1 MRKLMM
7 IAAICGLSQV
17 SAQEAKEC
25 KRLNKVETYLKDSV
39 KITAEQQT
47 KIAAIHSNYCPKIQA
62 IKSSD
67 KTQEEKKEEMKA
79 LNKQMRAEYKT
90 VLNKEQLKAIKE
102 GAKNKKA
109 NKKAKGERGHNGKK
123 LNADSMTAKMVVKL
137 KLTAEQKA
145 KVHPINVKF
154 VNDMQALKTKKEAG
168 AYKGEIQTA
177 RKELTEAHRENI
189 RTLLTPEQRKLAK
202 KDKKGMREER
212 KNKK

>member
-17 SAQEAKEC
+17 SAQEVKEC

-39 KITAEQQT
+39 KITAEQQR
-47 KIAAIHSNYCPKIQA
+47 KIAAIHSNYCPKMQA
-62 IKSSD
+62 IKSSE
-67 KTQEEKKEEMKA
+67 KSKEVKKEEMKA
-79 LNKQMRAEYKT
+79 LNKEMKAEYKT
-90 VLNKEQLKAIKE
+90 VLSKDQLKAIKE

-109 NKKAKGERGHNGKK
+109 NKNAKSEKGHNGKK
-123 LNADSMTAKMVVKL
+123 LNADSMTAKMALKL

-168 AYKGEIQTA
+168 VSKSEIQTA
-177 RKELTEAHRENI
+177 RKELTKAHRENI
-189 RTLLTPEQRKLAK
+189 RMLLTPEQRKLVK
-202 KDKKGMREER
+202 EEKKGMREER